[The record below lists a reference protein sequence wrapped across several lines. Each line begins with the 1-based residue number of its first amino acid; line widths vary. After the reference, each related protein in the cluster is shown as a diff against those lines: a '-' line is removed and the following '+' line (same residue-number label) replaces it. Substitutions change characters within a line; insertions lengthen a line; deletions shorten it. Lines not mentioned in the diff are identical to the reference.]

1 MHNLF
6 SLLGLQLAY
15 VTSLGT
21 LVGVVALKELRKAI
35 EEMEAGQ
42 LPRTK
47 SRANGLNEDIQEED
61 EEEEEEEE
69 EIDGQAGGEQGK
81 QDDEG
86 PEEAEVGG
94 SGVRPDRPNRH
105 LLAPPRR
112 GGGHGGQT

>member
-69 EIDGQAGGEQGK
+69 MDGQAGGEQGK